1 MRWNDGLHAPGAD
14 EGDLNRPSATSLD
27 EAVSRLLSALL
38 SRSPKARVA
47 AISESGVATSVPPAV
62 PVTADRTLSSTF
74 DAVIPSDH
82 RIIID
87 LYGRARRNG
96 MASGPIHL
104 VDNPDQ
110 AVTAHLMDAR
120 TTYGVLLVVLMEE
133 IDDGSANLGI
143 DVQSPLPPRL
153 ARAHK
158 DRSAVYTS
166 IDTAFTEIL
175 GWSAEQ
181 MVGRRALEIIHP
193 DDRDMAVD
201 NWVEMLATPGLGR
214 RVRLRHEHRDGRWIW
229 IEITNLNRLDEAH
242 QDVIADMVDISDE
255 MAAHEA
261 LQAREELLNGLA
273 QTVPLG
279 LFHADRD
286 GVFLFANER
295 LSDIVG
301 ADRIASIDDLVDAI
315 EPVDRPSV
323 NEAVLSTLAGRGAA
337 DLELGIASAG
347 SGMRYAT
354 LRLRAPEFETAGF
367 SGIIGCLEDVTD
379 AVLMR
384 RRLEIQASVDPLTAC
399 HNRSATI
406 SALEVMIKGIGTHD
420 GGGLGL
426 VYLDLDRFKPV
437 NDAYGHGAGDQVLTV
452 VAERLHRG
460 VRAGDFVGR
469 IGGDEFIVICPEVSS
484 ADDALR
490 IGETIRS
497 RLCGAATVGAHEVRI
512 AVSVGVAWTDN
523 AELDADLL
531 MEAADAAMYRCK
543 RDGLCEPVLAQPLD
557 GFPVQAG

>member
-1 MRWNDGLHAPGAD
+1 VG
-14 EGDLNRPSATSLD
+14 TSLD
-27 EAVSRLLSALL
+27 EAVSRLLSTLV
-38 SRSPKARVA
+38 SRSPNARVA

-62 PVTADRTLSSTF
+62 PVAGDRTLPSTF

-87 LYGRARRNG
+87 LYGRARRSG
-96 MASGPIHL
+96 MASGPVHL
-104 VDNPDQ
+104 VNNPDR

-120 TTYGVLLVVLMEE
+120 TPYGVLLVVLMDG
-133 IDDGSANLGI
+133 IDNGSASLGI
-143 DVQSPLPPRL
+143 DVKSHLPPRL

-166 IDTAFTEIL
+166 VDAAFSEIL

-181 MVGRRALEIIHP
+181 MLGRRALEIIHP

-214 RVRLRHEHRDGRWIW
+214 RVRLRHEHRDGRWVW
-229 IEITNLNRLDEAH
+229 LEITNLNRLDEVH
-242 QDVIADMVDISDE
+242 EDVVADMVDISDE

-279 LFHADRD
+279 LFHSDRD

-301 ADRIASIDDLVDAI
+301 ADRIASIADLVDAI

-337 DLELGIASAG
+337 DLELRIAGAG
-347 SGMRYAT
+347 TGMRYAA
-354 LRLRAPEFETAGF
+354 LRLRAPELGTPGF

-379 AVLMR
+379 AVVMR

-406 SALEVMIKGIGTHD
+406 TALEAMIKEIGRRD
-420 GGGLGL
+420 GGGLGI

-437 NDAYGHGAGDQVLTV
+437 NDAYGHGAGDQVLMV
-452 VAERLHRG
+452 VAERLNRG

-469 IGGDEFIVICPEVSS
+469 IGGDEFIVICPGVPSP
-484 ADDALR
+484 DRALR
-490 IGETIRS
+490 IGETIRN

-512 AVSVGVAWTDN
+512 AVSVGVAWTDD
-523 AELDADLL
+523 AGLDADVLL
-531 MEAADAAMYRCK
+531 EAADAAMYTCK
-543 RDGLCEPVLAQPLD
+543 RDGLSEPVLAQPFD
-557 GFPVQAG
+557 GLPVQSG

>member
-1 MRWNDGLHAPGAD
+1 M
-14 EGDLNRPSATSLD
+14 
-27 EAVSRLLSALL
+27 
-38 SRSPKARVA
+38 
-47 AISESGVATSVPPAV
+47 ATSVPPAV

-96 MASGPIHL
+96 MASGPVHL
-104 VDNPDQ
+104 VDNPDR

-133 IDDGSANLGI
+133 IDDGSANLEI
-143 DVQSPLPPRL
+143 DVQSHLPPRL

-158 DRSAVYTS
+158 DRSAVYMS
-166 IDTAFTEIL
+166 VDAAFSEIL

-214 RVRLRHEHRDGRWIW
+214 RVRLRHEHRDGRWVW
-229 IEITNLNRLDEAH
+229 LEITNLNRLDETH

-279 LFHADRD
+279 LFHADRA

-301 ADRIASIDDLVDAI
+301 ADRIASIDDLVDAV

-406 SALEVMIKGIGTHD
+406 STLEVMIRGIGS
-420 GGGLGL
+420 
-426 VYLDLDRFKPV
+426 
-437 NDAYGHGAGDQVLTV
+437 QS
-452 VAERLHRG
+452 
-460 VRAGDFVGR
+460 
-469 IGGDEFIVICPEVSS
+469 GGDSASS
-484 ADDALR
+484 TS
-490 IGETIRS
+490 ISTGSS
-497 RLCGAATVGAHEVRI
+497 R
-512 AVSVGVAWTDN
+512 
-523 AELDADLL
+523 
-531 MEAADAAMYRCK
+531 
-543 RDGLCEPVLAQPLD
+543 
-557 GFPVQAG
+557 